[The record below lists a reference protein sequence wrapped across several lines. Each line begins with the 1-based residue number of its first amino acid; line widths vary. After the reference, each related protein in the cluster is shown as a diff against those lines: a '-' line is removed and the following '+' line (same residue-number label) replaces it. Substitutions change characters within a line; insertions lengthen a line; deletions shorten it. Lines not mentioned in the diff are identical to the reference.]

1 MRTSIFFGSVRFI
14 MIGFIMCLVSIQAQA
29 SNRSLTTVERTGKD
43 LFEGKIRFENGG
55 PSCIS
60 CHSVD
65 NRDVAMGGLFA
76 KNLTD
81 VYSRLGEGITP
92 WLSAPPFPA
101 MAISYQNNPL
111 TESERIKL
119 QAFLKYINENND
131 VETAEN
137 GYGFMLISGGIGL
150 LIILILINFI
160 WFVRKRKMVKQ
171 EIFDRQIKALDARF

>member
-1 MRTSIFFGSVRFI
+1 MRISIFFGSVRLI
-14 MIGFIMCLVSIQAQA
+14 MIGSMMCLVSMQMYATD
-29 SNRSLTTVERTGKD
+29 RSLTPVERTGKD

-65 NRDVAMGGLFA
+65 NQDVAMGGLFA

-81 VYSRLGEGITP
+81 VYSRLGEGISP

-111 TESERIKL
+111 TENERIKL

-131 VETAEN
+131 VKQADN
-137 GYGFMLISGGIGL
+137 GYDLMLIGGGGGL
-150 LIILILINFI
+150 VIILILINSI
-160 WFVRKRKMVKQ
+160 WLIRKRKMVKQ

>member
-1 MRTSIFFGSVRFI
+1 M
-14 MIGFIMCLVSIQAQA
+14 MCLVSMQMYATD
-29 SNRSLTTVERTGKD
+29 RSLTPVERTGKD

-65 NRDVAMGGLFA
+65 NQDVAMGGLFA

-81 VYSRLGEGITP
+81 VYSRLGEGISP

-111 TESERIKL
+111 TENERIKL

-131 VETAEN
+131 VKQADN
-137 GYGFMLISGGIGL
+137 GYDLMLIGGGGGL
-150 LIILILINFI
+150 VIILILINSI
-160 WFVRKRKMVKQ
+160 WLIRKRKMVKQ

>member
-1 MRTSIFFGSVRFI
+1 M
-14 MIGFIMCLVSIQAQA
+14 MGFMMCLLSMQAHA
-29 SNRSLTTVERTGKD
+29 TNRALTTVEHTGKD

-65 NRDVAMGGLFA
+65 NSDVAMGGLFA

-131 VETAEN
+131 VKAAGN
-137 GYGFMLISGGIGL
+137 GYDFMLISGVVGL
-150 LIILILINFI
+150 VIILVLINFT
-160 WFVRKRKMVKQ
+160 WFVRKKKMVKQ

>member
-1 MRTSIFFGSVRFI
+1 
-14 MIGFIMCLVSIQAQA
+14 MCLMSIQAQ
-29 SNRSLTTVERTGKD
+29 STNRSLTTIERTGKD
-43 LFEGKIRFENGG
+43 LFESKIRFENGG

-65 NRDVAMGGLFA
+65 SREVTMGGLFA

-131 VETAEN
+131 VKTAEN
-137 GYGFMLISGGIGL
+137 GYDFMLIGGGGGL
-150 LIILILINFI
+150 VIILILINSI
-160 WFVRKRKMVKQ
+160 WLIRKRKMVKQ
-171 EIFDRQIKALDARF
+171 EIFDRQIKALDAKF